1 MREPSGELASL
12 PLLPK
17 DDEGPVFAEP
27 WQAQAFA
34 AVVELIKSGLIGQK
48 EWADRLGREF
58 RGAEDRGEFNTGERY
73 YEYWLMALE
82 RLVVEKKLMGWEDL
96 AKERETIREND
107 HHRREGQLGH
117 DHGHEH

>member
-1 MREPSGELASL
+1 MREPSGELTNL

-17 DDEGPVFAEP
+17 GDEGPVFAEP

-34 AVVELIKSGLIGQK
+34 TVVELIESGLIGQK

-58 RGAEDRGEFNTGERY
+58 RGAEERGEFNTGERY
-73 YEYWLMALE
+73 YDYWLMALE
-82 RLVVEKKLMGWEDL
+82 RLVVEKKLMGWEEL